1 MIEEKSI
8 STSPTFLNS
17 TMGDK
22 LLANSG
28 VNLLAL
34 IYDLTYDIAKLPWQ
48 RLAPISLYNK
58 QVKNPG
64 L

>member
-1 MIEEKSI
+1 MEEKSI
-8 STSPTFLNS
+8 STSPTFVSS

-28 VNLLAL
+28 ANFLAL